1 MNDIS
6 HLLARLSVDLAMLLV
21 AFWWVLGI
29 GVPVLFLILVRNVS
43 KARRALE
50 RIADAVEARPTT
62 GGGGVL
68 GL

>member
-1 MNDIS
+1 MDDVS

-29 GVPVLFLILVRNVS
+29 GVPVLFAVMVRNVV

-50 RIADAVEARPTT
+50 RIADAVEARPTS